1 MGDRFTEL
9 SCEEFSDRLAAR
21 ESVPGGGGAAA
32 LVGALGAAL
41 CSMAG
46 AFAQGKERYAEYEDD
61 FARIMEEAEDVRYRL
76 LELVEED
83 AEGFLPLLDA
93 YALPKDDPGRA
104 SAIEDA
110 TEGACMAPLA
120 MMGECCRAI
129 VLLEEMGGKCSKQLI
144 SDVACGV
151 LLVRA
156 ALECASVNVYVN
168 TSSLRDRFVAERIE
182 SSVSELLDEF
192 VPRAERLALSIT
204 DRIGGS
210 VVHG

>member
-9 SCEEFSDRLAAR
+9 SCEEFAERLAAR

-46 AFAQGKERYAEYEDD
+46 AFARSRSGASGDDAELEW
-61 FARIMEEAEDVRYRL
+61 IMGEAEDVRYRL

-83 AEGFLPLLDA
+83 ADGFAPVLEA
-93 YALPKDDPGRA
+93 YRMPKDDPDRA
-104 SAIEDA
+104 KAIERA

-129 VLLEEMGGKCSKQLI
+129 VLLEKMGRRCSQQLI

-168 TSSLRDRFVAERIE
+168 TSALRDRYTAERIE
-182 SSVSELLDEF
+182 GSVSELLDEY

-210 VVHG
+210 ATNG

>member
-1 MGDRFTEL
+1 MAERFTQL
-9 SCEEFSDRLAAR
+9 SCEEFAERLAAR

-46 AFAQGKERYAEYEDD
+46 S
-61 FARIMEEAEDVRYRL
+61 FARRSSGASEEDADLDELMEEAEDVRFRL

-83 AEGFLPLLDA
+83 ADGFAPVIEA
-93 YALPKDDPGRA
+93 YRLPKDDPDRPRA
-104 SAIEDA
+104 TERA

-129 VLLEEMGGKCSKQLI
+129 VLLERMGERSSQQLI

-151 LLVRA
+151 LLARA

-168 TSSLRDRFVAERIE
+168 TSALKDRYMAERIE
-182 SSVSELLDEF
+182 SSVSELLDEY
-192 VPRAERLALSIT
+192 VPRAEHLALSIT

-210 VVHG
+210 AQHG

>member
-21 ESVPGGGGAAA
+21 ESAPGGGGAAA
-32 LVGALGAAL
+32 LVGALGTAL

-46 AFAQGKERYAEYEDD
+46 AFTQGSPRCAEHEADV
-61 FARIMEEAEDVRYRL
+61 AALMEETEDVRYRL

-83 AEGFLPLLDA
+83 ADGFGPVLA
-93 YALPKDDPGRA
+93 AWRMPKDDPGRA
-104 SAIEDA
+104 EAIESA
-110 TEGACMAPLA
+110 VEGACMAPLA

-129 VLLEEMGGKCSKQLI
+129 VLLEQMGTMCSGQLI
-144 SDVACGV
+144 SDVACGA

-168 TSSLRDRFVAERIE
+168 TSALRDRFVAERIE
-182 SSVSELLDEF
+182 GSVSELLDEF
-192 VPRAERLALSIT
+192 IPRAERLALSIT

-210 VVHG
+210 ARHG

>member
-1 MGDRFTEL
+1 MAERFIEL
-9 SCEEFSDRLAAR
+9 SCEEFAERLAAR
-21 ESVPGGGGAAA
+21 ESVPGGGGAAS

-46 AFAQGKERYAEYEDD
+46 S
-61 FARIMEEAEDVRYRL
+61 FARGSSGASGGDAELEELMEEAEDVRFRL

-83 AEGFLPLLDA
+83 AEGFCPVLAA
-93 YALPKDDPGRA
+93 YRLPKDDPDRPRTIERA
-104 SAIEDA
+104 I
-110 TEGACMAPLA
+110 EGACMAPLA

-129 VLLEEMGGKCSKQLI
+129 VLLERMGDRCGKQLI

-156 ALECASVNVYVN
+156 ALECASVNVYAN
-168 TSSLRDRFVAERIE
+168 TSLLKDRFLAERIE
-182 SSVSELLDEF
+182 GSVSELLDEY

-210 VVHG
+210 SQNG